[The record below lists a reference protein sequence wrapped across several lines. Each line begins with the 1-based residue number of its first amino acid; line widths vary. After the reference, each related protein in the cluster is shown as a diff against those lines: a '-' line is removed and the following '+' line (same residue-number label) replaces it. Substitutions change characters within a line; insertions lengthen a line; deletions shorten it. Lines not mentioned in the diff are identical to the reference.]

1 MRIKNWLIAVLF
13 LVSPSL
19 YAHTGGHID
28 HSLISGMLHPLTGI
42 DHLLVLLAVG
52 LIAARQGGKA
62 LFAFPAVFFGLMA
75 AGALLNAVAVQIPFV
90 ESLIA
95 LSLVAFGLLVGGAGW
110 VSDSVTQHLRLRY
123 VGLRLMPFMPFRVN
137 PTYIL
142 FLGASFFAVF
152 HGYAHAAEI
161 PVDANAIQ
169 YFASLM
175 LMSLAICLGG
185 CIIGL
190 NTGKRMN
197 YLFSLICLSSG
208 LYYLT
213 AG

>member
-1 MRIKNWLIAVLF
+1 MRIKNWLIAALF

-19 YAHTGGHID
+19 YAHTGGHIE
-28 HSLISGMLHPLTGI
+28 HSLISGLLHPLTGI

-52 LIAARQGGKA
+52 LIAAKQGGKA
-62 LFAFPAVFFGLMA
+62 VFAFPAVFLGLMA
-75 AGALLNAVAVQIPFV
+75 AGASLSAVAVQIPFV
-90 ESLIA
+90 ESFIS
-95 LSLVAFGLLVGGAGW
+95 LSLVAFGLLVTISQQQRA
-110 VSDSVTQHLRLRY
+110 HL
-123 VGLRLMPFMPFRVN
+123 
-137 PTYIL
+137 L
-142 FLGASFFAVF
+142 FLGVSFFAVF

-161 PVDANAIQ
+161 PADSNAAW
-169 YFASLM
+169 YFPSLM

-190 NTGKRMN
+190 KTGKRMN

>member
-19 YAHTGGHID
+19 YAHTGGHIE
-28 HSLISGMLHPLTGI
+28 HSLVSGMMHPLTGI

-52 LIAARQGGKA
+52 LIAAKQGGKA
-62 LFAFPAVFFGLMA
+62 LFMFPAVFFGLMA
-75 AGALLNAVAVQIPFV
+75 AGALLSAVGLQIPFV
-90 ESLIA
+90 ETFIS
-95 LSLVAFGLLVGGAGW
+95 LSLVAFGLLVGGVGW
-110 VSDSVTQHLRLRY
+110 VSGSVTQRLQLRY
-123 VGLRLMPFMPFRVN
+123 VGLRSTPKS
-137 PTYIL
+137 TYIL
-142 FLGASFFAVF
+142 FLGVSFFAVF

-161 PVDANAIQ
+161 PVDSNAAW
-169 YFASLM
+169 YFPSLM

-185 CIIGL
+185 CIIGMK
-190 NTGKRMN
+190 TGKRMN
-197 YLFSLICLSSG
+197 TLFSLICLSSG

>member
-19 YAHTGGHID
+19 YAHTGGHIE
-28 HSLISGMLHPLTGI
+28 HSLVSGMLHPLTGI

-52 LIAARQGGKA
+52 LIAAKQGGKA
-62 LFAFPAVFFGLMA
+62 LFAFPSVFFGLMA
-75 AGALLNAVAVQIPFV
+75 AGALLSAAAVQIPFF
-90 ESLIA
+90 ESLIS
-95 LSLVAFGLLVGGAGW
+95 LSLVAFGLLVT
-110 VSDSVTQHLRLRY
+110 VSQKKRAKI
-123 VGLRLMPFMPFRVN
+123 F
-137 PTYIL
+137 
-142 FLGASFFAVF
+142 FLGVSFFAIF

-161 PVDANAIQ
+161 PPDSNSIR
-169 YFASLM
+169 YFSSLM

-190 NTGKRMN
+190 KTGKRMN
-197 YLFSLICLSSG
+197 FLFSLICLSSG
-208 LYYLT
+208 LYYLN

>member
-1 MRIKNWLIAVLF
+1 MRIKNWLIAALF

-28 HSLISGMLHPLTGI
+28 PSLVSGLLHPLTGI

-52 LIAARQGGKA
+52 LIAAKQGGKA
-62 LFAFPAVFFGLMA
+62 LFMFPAVFFGLMA
-75 AGALLNAVAVQIPFV
+75 AGALLSAVGLQIPFV
-90 ESLIA
+90 ESFIA
-95 LSLVAFGLLVGGAGW
+95 LSLVAFGLLVGGVGW
-110 VSDSVTQHLRLRY
+110 GSDSVTQHLRL
-123 VGLRLMPFMPFRVN
+123 
-137 PTYIL
+137 
-142 FLGASFFAVF
+142 FLGISFFAVF

-161 PVDANAIQ
+161 PAGSNAAW
-169 YFASLM
+169 YFPSLM

-185 CIIGL
+185 CLVGL
-190 NTGKRMN
+190 KTGKRMN
-197 YLFSLICLSSG
+197 TLFSLICLSSG

>member
-1 MRIKNWLIAVLF
+1 MRIKNWLIAALF

-19 YAHTGGHID
+19 YAHTGAHIE
-28 HSLISGMLHPLTGI
+28 HSLMSGLLHPLTGI

-52 LIAARQGGKA
+52 LIAAKQGGKA
-62 LFAFPAVFFGLMA
+62 VLAFPAVFLALMA

-95 LSLVAFGLLVGGAGW
+95 LSLVAFGLLVTI
-110 VSDSVTQHLRLRY
+110 SQKQRSK
-123 VGLRLMPFMPFRVN
+123 M
-137 PTYIL
+137 L
-142 FLGASFFAVF
+142 FLGVSFFAVF

-161 PVDANAIQ
+161 PADSSAVL
-169 YFASLM
+169 YFSSLM
-175 LMSLAICLGG
+175 LMSLVICLGG

-190 NTGKRMN
+190 STGKRMN
-197 YLFSLICLSSG
+197 SLFSLVCLSSG
-208 LYYLT
+208 LYYLA

>member
-1 MRIKNWLIAVLF
+1 MRIKNWLIAVLS
-13 LVSPSL
+13 LASPSL
-19 YAHTGGHID
+19 YAHTGVHID
-28 HSLISGMLHPLTGI
+28 PSLVSGLLHPLTGI

-52 LIAARQGGKA
+52 LIAAKQGGKA
-62 LFAFPAVFFGLMA
+62 IVAFPAVFFGLMA
-75 AGALLNAVAVQIPFV
+75 AGALLSVVAVQIPFV
-90 ESLIA
+90 ESFIA

-110 VSDSVTQHLRLRY
+110 VSGSVTQRLQLRY
-123 VGLRLMPFMPFRVN
+123 VGLRSTPKS
-137 PTYIL
+137 TCIL
-142 FLGASFFAVF
+142 FLGVSFFAVF

-161 PVDANAIQ
+161 PAESNAIW
-169 YFASLM
+169 YFSSLM
-175 LMSLAICLGG
+175 SMSLVICLGG

-190 NTGKRMN
+190 KTGKRLS